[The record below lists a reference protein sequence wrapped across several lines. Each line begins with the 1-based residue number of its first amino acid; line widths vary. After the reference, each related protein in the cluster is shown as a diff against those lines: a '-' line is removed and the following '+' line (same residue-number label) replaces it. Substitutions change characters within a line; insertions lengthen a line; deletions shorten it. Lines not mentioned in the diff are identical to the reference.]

1 VQIVPLSAVPS
12 QTVTVILNSQEC
24 IIHVYQRSN
33 GLYLDLTVAGTL
45 TIAGVI
51 CQNDNLLVINSYL
64 GFIGDLVFIDTLG
77 ASDPVYSGLGTQYLL
92 AYLLPSE
99 ILAAPL
105 PTGPVAQSIT
115 VLPPAPTPT
124 PTPTPG
130 VTPTPTPTPTP
141 VPTPTP
147 TPFPTP
153 TPTPSPTAT
162 LPPSGPSAPSGVTI
176 T

>member
-24 IIHVYQRSN
+24 IIHVYTQGS
-33 GLYLDLTVAGTL
+33 GLYLDLTVSGTL

-51 CQNDNLLVINSYL
+51 CQDRNLLVINSYL
-64 GFIGDLVFIDTLG
+64 GFVGDLEFIDRQGL
-77 ASDPVYSGLGTQYLL
+77 SDPVYTGFNPIADSARYLL

-99 ILAAPL
+99 IVAASL

-115 VLPPAPTPT
+115 VLQSTPT
-124 PTPTPG
+124 PTPTA
-130 VTPTPTPTPTP
+130 
-141 VPTPTP
+141 TP

-153 TPTPSPTAT
+153 TPTPTPTAT
-162 LPPSGPSAPSGVTI
+162 LLLSGPSAPSGVTI